1 MIQIHEYPKGIT
13 WRSDVWLRNA
23 SSAMYG
29 KEKYEEVDIRRF
41 DSLHDVM
48 QGDIK

>member
-29 KEKYEEVDIRRF
+29 KEMEF
-41 DSLHDVM
+41 DFLHDVM
-48 QGDIK
+48 QGDIM